1 MRTLKKWQKMAL
13 RRWKEMPPK
22 KRRKKLLVR
31 VSE

>member
-22 KRRKKLLVR
+22 NRRKKLFV
-31 VSE
+31 ED